1 MLETFAVNQIEE
13 RDRRLELR
21 EDIEVLFQT
30 QRQSQEN
37 WETRFQQSQEN
48 WEAKQQQMQENWET
62 RLQQSQENWE
72 AKQQQIQDDWETRL
86 QQFQENWEVRRQ
98 LTQAQIEAVSAQ
110 IASLMALSTADR
122 AQIMADRAAEA
133 QARADFIAQ
142 MVGLQTEVRNILQEL
157 ADLRRQQTN
166 GNS

>member
-1 MLETFAVNQIEE
+1 MTERLDRIERMLEAFAANQIEE

-30 QRQSQEN
+30 QRQSQ
-37 WETRFQQSQEN
+37 Q
-48 WEAKQQQMQENWET
+48 NWET

-72 AKQQQIQDDWETRL
+72 A
-86 QQFQENWEVRRQ
+86 RRQ

-142 MVGLQTEVRNILQEL
+142 MVGLQTEVRTILQEL